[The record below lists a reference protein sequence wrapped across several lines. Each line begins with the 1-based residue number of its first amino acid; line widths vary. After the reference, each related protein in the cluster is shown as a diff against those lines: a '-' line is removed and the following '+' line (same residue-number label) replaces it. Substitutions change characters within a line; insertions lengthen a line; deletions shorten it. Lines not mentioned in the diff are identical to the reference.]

1 MESSLLA
8 DVILVVHF
16 AFVLFVVGGFAL
28 ILLGAALG
36 WPWIRNPAFRYA
48 HVGAIVF
55 VALEA
60 LVGVACPLT
69 VWEDALRSA
78 SSDAPSFVGRWVS
91 RLLYYDFP
99 EWVFT
104 VAYVAFALAVIASLI
119 WIPPRR
125 RRPRNP
131 LSF

>member
-36 WPWIRNPAFRYA
+36 WPWIREPAFRYA

-60 LVGVACPLT
+60 LVGMACPLT
-69 VWEDALRSA
+69 VWEDALRRA
-78 SSDAPSFVGRWVS
+78 SPDTPSFVGRWVS

>member
-1 MESSLLA
+1 MESRLLA

-28 ILLGAALG
+28 ILAGAALG
-36 WPWIRNPAFRYA
+36 WAWIRDPAFRYA
-48 HVGAIVF
+48 HLAAIVI

-60 LVGVACPLT
+60 LIGVACPLT
-69 VWEDALRSA
+69 VWEDALRRA
-78 SSDAPSFVGRWVS
+78 SHDGPGFIERWVGRM
-91 RLLYYDFP
+91 LYYDLP
-99 EWVFT
+99 AWAFT
-104 VAYVAFALAVIASLI
+104 VAYVLFALAVIASLI

-131 LSF
+131 ISF